1 MSIYTQPLW
10 WLLIVTYNPDST
22 TVHQQGHRPS
32 LTIADPTLVLGQPG
46 GLDED
51 PRGRHTDQ
59 ALRLLQEQGRPLS
72 SRLLPLKELLDVS
85 ESAIQ
90 PLSQRRDVV
99 TGVQNVR
106 HPTFPLLL
114 PQLVGVGRERWLSPF
129 SSNLQCD
136 PTDGQ
141 HPPHSQDDEV

>member
-1 MSIYTQPLW
+1 MRPGIYTQPFGDFSSSPRVLTP
-10 WLLIVTYNPDST
+10 LLYIN
-22 TVHQQGHRPS
+22 RA
-32 LTIADPTLVLGQPG
+32 IADRSWPHTGPG
-46 GLDED
+46 TAG
-51 PRGRHTDQ
+51 RAGWGCQGRHTDH
-59 ALRLLQEQGRPLS
+59 ALRLLQEQRCPLS
-72 SRLLPLKELLDVS
+72 SRLLPLKELFDVS
-85 ESAIQ
+85 DSAIQ

-106 HPTFPLLL
+106 HPAFPLLL
-114 PQLVGVGRERWLSPF
+114 PQLVGVGWERRLSPL